1 MDHSKKQKKN
11 KTKAVQEE
19 VQEEVQGRVQC
30 ASVMDQLHEEMTQY
44 NNQQGRSR
52 SDSINVTLQNPAER
66 LAIQPE

>member
-44 NNQQGRSR
+44 NGRSR
-52 SDSINVTLQNPAER
+52 SDNINVTLQNPAER